1 MVGVQT
7 PQISPPINPVMSPQ
21 VESPTKVTTS
31 SKLLASASRKYQS
44 RDYHGAIADYNQAI
58 ELNPTDA
65 LAYSSRGA
73 AHYRIKQKSQ
83 SIEDYTRAIA
93 LDPNLAI
100 AYYRRGFMHYVTKD
114 YLSAIADY
122 NRAIELNPTDALAYS
137 NRGYAYREL
146 YGEQEATIDLRF
158 AAKLFR
164 EQGNMAK
171 YESTMGLINQ
181 ISGGDSFAS
190 GML

>member
-1 MVGVQT
+1 
-7 PQISPPINPVMSPQ
+7 MSPQ
-21 VESPTKVTTS
+21 VESPTKVAAS
-31 SKLLASASRKYQS
+31 SKLLASAMLKYQS
-44 RDYHGAIADYNQAI
+44 RDYPGAITDYDQAI
-58 ELNPTDA
+58 KLNPTDA
-65 LAYSSRGA
+65 LAYSHRGA
-73 AHYRIKQKSQ
+73 AYYRIKQKSQ
-83 SIEDYTRAIA
+83 SIEDYTSAIA
-93 LDPNLAI
+93 LDPSLSI

-122 NRAIELNPTDALAYS
+122 NKAIELNPTDALAYS

-146 YGEQEATIDLRF
+146 YGEEEATLDLRF

-164 EQGNMAK
+164 EQGNVTK
-171 YESTMGLINQ
+171 YESTMKLINE